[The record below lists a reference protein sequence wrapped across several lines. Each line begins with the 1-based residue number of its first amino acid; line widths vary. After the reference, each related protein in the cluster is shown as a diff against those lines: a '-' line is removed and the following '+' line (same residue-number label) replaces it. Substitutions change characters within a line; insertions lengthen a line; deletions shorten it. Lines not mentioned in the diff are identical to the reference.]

1 MYDSILVVVDRYT
14 KIAYYV
20 LCRKEIT
27 AEGLADVFLREV
39 IRLYRVLML
48 ITSNRGPILT
58 SKF

>member
-20 LCRKEIT
+20 LYRKEIT

-39 IRLYRVLML
+39 IRLYRVLMS
-48 ITSNRGPILT
+48 ITSDRGPILT